1 MNISG
6 TMNESSTISLSVCKR
21 SKKLL
26 SLLGED
32 LHEKEDVLSLALLSA
47 IAGESIFMLGP
58 PGVGKSMIARRLKY
72 AFKGG
77 DSFEYL
83 MNRFSTPD
91 EIFGP
96 ISISKLSKEDK
107 YERLTDNY
115 LPGSSVVFLDEIWK
129 AGPSIQNALLT
140 VLNEKVFRNGEQEIE
155 VKVHALLSA
164 SNELPAKG
172 EGLEAIWDRF
182 LVRVYVDRI
191 IDEQKFFDMI
201 TSSKLKLP
209 VVREELKFDEKEV
222 DSWSPI
228 IDSLK
233 VPTEVL
239 SVISIIRKYIERY
252 NQSTGPEPE
261 NNIYVSDRRW
271 HKIVRLLRTSAF
283 MNGRQR
289 VDLSD
294 CFLIANCIWHTPNQI
309 DMVRQWVTRAVQK
322 YGWSA
327 KYSMETVKSQLETFE
342 RDVESKT
349 KEEKELYVEA
359 PTIVDGEYYLIEGF
373 SSMNN
378 RILADDF
385 EMMGRG
391 TNELMLYTSTGRNEA
406 FTVGRISDTE
416 IEVRIGHDYHKY
428 KLKSAKEHKIGRVAM
443 NVSDDVK
450 NQLNKEADL
459 LLNYLDKISHEIED
473 VRVSREEGVGK
484 NIFLS
489 ENWRSLIDESL
500 NDLWKQVLNYKLTT
514 EKLKRSYGG

>member
-1 MNISG
+1 MTEISSIAS
-6 TMNESSTISLSVCKR
+6 EVRKR

-26 SLLGED
+26 KLLGED

-182 LVRVYVDRI
+182 LVRVFVDRI

-201 TSSKLKLP
+201 TSSKLTNP
-209 VVREELKFDEKEV
+209 VVSEDVKFDEEEV
-222 DSWSPI
+222 DDWSTV
-228 IDSLK
+228 IDQVK
-233 VPTEVL
+233 IPQEVL
-239 SVISIIRKYIERY
+239 SVISIVRKYIERY
-252 NQSTGPEPE
+252 NQSTGTEVE
-261 NNIYVSDRRW
+261 KNIYVSDRRW

-283 MNGRQR
+283 MNGRSK

-294 CFLIANCIWHTPNQI
+294 CFLISNCIWNSPDQI
-309 DMVRQWVTRAVQK
+309 DMVRQWVTRSVQK

-327 KYSMETVKSQLETFE
+327 KYSMDTVKAQL
-342 RDVESKT
+342 DNYAQIVEEKT
-349 KEEKELYVEA
+349 KVEKELLVEA
-359 PTIVDGEYYLIEGF
+359 PHLIDGEYYQIDGF
-373 SSMNN
+373 SSLNN

-385 EMMGRG
+385 EMLGRG
-391 TNELMLYTSTGRNEA
+391 ASDVMLYTSTGRTEP

-416 IEVRIGHDYHKY
+416 IEVRLDFEYHKY
-428 KLKSAKEHKIGRVAM
+428 KLKSTKEHKVGK
-443 NVSDDVK
+443 VSVQVTDDIK
-450 NQLNKEADL
+450 SNLNREADQ
-459 LLNYLDKISHEIED
+459 LLNYLDKISHEIEEM
-473 VRVSREEGVGK
+473 RHSREEGVGK

-500 NDLWKQVLNYKLTT
+500 NDLWKQVLNYKLQT

>member
-1 MNISG
+1 MD
-6 TMNESSTISLSVCKR
+6 ELSKVAFDVRKR

-201 TSSKLKLP
+201 TSSKLTNP
-209 VVREELKFDEKEV
+209 VVREELKFDETEV
-222 DSWSPI
+222 DSWSPL
-228 IDSLK
+228 IDSVK
-233 VPTEVL
+233 VPLEVL
-239 SVISIIRKYIERY
+239 SVISIVRKYIERF
-252 NQSTGPEPE
+252 NQSTGTEVE
-261 NNIYVSDRRW
+261 KNIYVSDRRW
-271 HKIVRLLRTSAF
+271 HKIVRLIRTSAF
-283 MNGRQR
+283 MNGRER

-294 CFLIANCIWHTPNQI
+294 CFLIANCIWHSPDQI

-327 KYSMETVKSQLETFE
+327 KYSMETVRSQLETFTN
-342 RDVESKT
+342 DVEDQT
-349 KEEKELYVEA
+349 KEEKELYMEA
-359 PTIVDGEYYLIEGF
+359 PTIVDGEYHIIEGF

-385 EMMGRG
+385 AMLGRG
-391 TNELMLYTSTGRNEA
+391 SSEVNLYTNTGRSES
-406 FTVGRISDTE
+406 FTIGKFSDTE
-416 IEVRIGHDYHKY
+416 IEVRLGHDYHKY
-428 KLKSAKEHKIGRVAM
+428 KLKSSKEHRIGK
-443 NVSDDVK
+443 VSKSITEDVRE
-450 NQLNKEADL
+450 QLNKEANL
-459 LLNYLDKISHEIED
+459 LLKYLDKISHEIEE
-473 VRVSREEGVGK
+473 VRHSREEGVGK

-500 NDLWKQVLNYKLTT
+500 NDLWKLVLNYKLQT

>member
-1 MNISG
+1 MS
-6 TMNESSTISLSVCKR
+6 ELSNLAYDVRKR

-26 SLLGED
+26 GLLGED
-32 LHEKEDVLSLALLSA
+32 LHEKEDVLSLAMLSA

-140 VLNEKVFRNGEQEIE
+140 VLNEKVFRNGDQEIE

-201 TSSKLKLP
+201 TSSKLTTP
-209 VVREELKFDEKEV
+209 VVDESLKFDETEV
-222 DSWSPI
+222 DGWSPI
-228 IDSLK
+228 IDTVK
-233 VPTEVL
+233 VPQEIL
-239 SVISIIRKYIERY
+239 SVISIVRKYIERY
-252 NQSTGPEPE
+252 NQSSKGE
-261 NNIYVSDRRW
+261 NEESIYVSDRRW

-283 MNGRQR
+283 MNGRDR
-289 VDLSD
+289 IDLSD
-294 CFLIANCIWHTPNQI
+294 CFLISNCIWHTPDQI

-327 KYSMETVKSQLETFE
+327 KYSMETVRSQLVSFE
-342 RDVESKT
+342 KDVDSMT
-349 KEEKELYVEA
+349 KEEKELLIET
-359 PTIVDGEYYLIEGF
+359 PTIIDDDYYMIENFIGI
-373 SSMNN
+373 NN

-391 TNELMLYTSTGRNEA
+391 ASDVILYSSTGRTET
-406 FTVGRISDTE
+406 FTIGKISDIE
-416 IEVRIGHDYHKY
+416 IEVRMGHEYHKY
-428 KLKSAKEHKIGRVAM
+428 QLRSSKEQRLGKVAR
-443 NVSDDVK
+443 SITDDVK
-450 NQLNKEADL
+450 VQLNKEADL
-459 LLNYLDKISHEIED
+459 LLKYLDKISTEIEE
-473 VRVSREEGVGK
+473 VRHSREEGVGK

-500 NDLWKQVLNYKLTT
+500 NDLWKQILNYKLQT